1 MPFQKTELIRDDAI
15 LAARR
20 VIMYETNAFRKGL
33 KIEINKEPFVI
44 VDFQHVKPGK
54 GGAFVRTRLKSLITG
69 NVNDMTFRSGD
80 KVDKP
85 DIEEK
90 EMQFLYE
97 SGGEYHFMDTQS
109 YEQLFLTAEQLGE
122 SKDFLK
128 ENLVIKA
135 IFYNGRPLGVETP
148 MFVELKIIKSDPGVK
163 GDTAT
168 GATKPATLE
177 SGAIIQVPLFVEEG
191 DVIRIDTRTR
201 EYLTRGKE

>member
-1 MPFQKTELIRDDAI
+1 
-15 LAARR
+15 
-20 VIMYETNAFRKGL
+20 MYETNAFRKGL
-33 KIEINKEPFVI
+33 KIEINGEPFVI

-54 GGAFVRTRLKSLITG
+54 GGAFVRTRVKSLISG

-109 YEQLFLTAEQLGE
+109 YEQLFLTADQLGE

-135 IFYNGRPLGVETP
+135 IFHNGRPLGVETP
-148 MFVELKIIKSDPGVK
+148 MFVELKIIKSDPGLK

-177 SGAIIQVPLFVEEG
+177 SGAVIQVPLFVEEG
-191 DVIRIDTRTR
+191 DIIRIDTRTR
-201 EYLTRGKE
+201 EYLTRVKE

>member
-1 MPFQKTELIRDDAI
+1 
-15 LAARR
+15 
-20 VIMYETNAFRKGL
+20 MYTTSDFRKGL
-33 KIEINKEPFVI
+33 KIEIEGEPFTI

-54 GGAFVRTRLKSLITG
+54 GGAFVRTRLKSLTSG
-69 NVNDMTFRSGD
+69 NVLDMTFRSGD

-85 DIEEK
+85 DLEER

-97 SGGEYHFMDTQS
+97 TNGEYHFMDTNN
-109 YEQLFLTAEQLGE
+109 YEQLFLTGEHLGD

-135 IFYNGRPLGVETP
+135 LFHNKRPLGIETP
-148 MFVELKIIKSDPGVK
+148 MFVELKVTQTEPGVR

-177 SGAIIQVPLFVEEG
+177 TGAVIQVPLFVNEG
-191 DVIRIDTRTR
+191 DILRIDTRTR
-201 EYLTRGKE
+201 EYITRVK